1 MAGRASPYSR
11 MAAGRPRPGAVERRS
26 GGARC
31 GRGVLATGPGSGVRG
46 AGPCSPGWPG
56 LRTLSGGRGDPDR
69 PRERFTVFSVLPAM
83 DRKQKQAEK
92 ARPCGLLK
100 PTALDKIPGRFQL
113 HQEALPHLPVP
124 PLQQTLD
131 RYLLALQ
138 PIISPEEL
146 SHTQELVAEFRKPG
160 GVGERLQKGLE
171 RRARK
176 TENWLSD
183 WWLKTA
189 YLEYRLPV
197 VVHSSPGV
205 VLPKQDFLD
214 RQGQLRFAAK
224 LIEGILDFKS
234 MIDNETLPVEY
245 MGGKPLCMN
254 QYYQILSSCRI
265 PGPKRDSIVNYAK
278 GKKQSRHITVVHNF
292 QFFEL
297 DVYNSDGSP
306 LTADQLF
313 IQLEKI
319 WNTSLQTNKEPIGI
333 LTTNHRNSWAK
344 AYNNLLKD
352 KTNKESVR
360 AIEKSICTVCLDAP
374 MPRVSE
380 DIYKSRV
387 AAQMLHGGGSRL
399 NSGNRWFDK
408 TLQFI
413 IAEDGS
419 CGLVYEHAP
428 SEGPP
433 IVSLLDHIVEF
444 TKKPEEVVKSSMV
457 PLPMPKKLRFNITPE
472 IKNDIEKAKQN
483 LNIMVED
490 LDIKVMVFHQFGKGF
505 PKSEKISPDA
515 FIQLALQ
522 LAYFRMYGHACATYE
537 SASLRMFR
545 LGRTDTIRSTSV
557 DSLKFVQSMDSPDKS
572 ICVFSGPGES
582 RPAEESHTGP
592 QGIHRHGHTGQCN
605 RPAPLGT
612 EAPGNRGPGE
622 HARAL
627 HGHSLCCCNA
637 LQSLNQPGPSQDRL
651 CDVFWSRGSRWLWSL
666 LQPYGG
672 THQLCSFSLQ

>member
-1 MAGRASPYSR
+1 MNISQWFSQLVKSSSLLRPVASGR
-11 MAAGRPRPGAVERRS
+11 
-26 GGARC
+26 
-31 GRGVLATGPGSGVRG
+31 L
-46 AGPCSPGWPG
+46 
-56 LRTLSGGRGDPDR
+56 
-69 PRERFTVFSVLPAM
+69 
-83 DRKQKQAEK
+83 
-92 ARPCGLLK
+92 
-100 PTALDKIPGRFQL
+100 PGRYL
-113 HQEALPHLPVP
+113 AHQDSLPTLPVP

-131 RYLLALQ
+131 RYLLALE
-138 PIISPEEL
+138 PIISEEEL
-146 SHTQELVAEFRKPG
+146 SHTRELVREFRKPG

-176 TENWLSD
+176 QENWLSD

-224 LIEGILDFKS
+224 LIEGALDFKT

-245 MGGKPLCMN
+245 LGGKPLCMN

-265 PGPKRDSIVNYAK
+265 PGQKRDSVVNYTK
-278 GKKQSRHITVVHNF
+278 GKKPPTHVTVVHNF

-306 LTADQLF
+306 LTTDQIF

-319 WNTSLQTNKEPIGI
+319 WNTSLQRNKEPIGI

-344 AYNNLLKD
+344 AYNNLIKD

-360 AIEKSICTVCLDAP
+360 SIEKSIFTVCLDAP
-374 MPRVSE
+374 IPRVSD
-380 DIYKSRV
+380 DIYRSRV
-387 AAQMLHGGGSRL
+387 AAQMLHGGGSRW

-413 IAEDGS
+413 VAEDGS

-433 IVSLLDHIVEF
+433 IVALLDHVVEY
-444 TKKPEEVVKSSMV
+444 TKKPELVRSPMI
-457 PLPMPKKLRFNITPE
+457 PLPTPKKLRFNITPE

-490 LDIKVMVFHQFGKGF
+490 LDIKVIVFHQFGKNF

-515 FIQLALQ
+515 FIQMALQ
-522 LAYFRMYGHACATYE
+522 LAYYRMYKQPCATYE

-545 LGRTDTIRSTSV
+545 LGRTDTIRSASV
-557 DSLKFVQSMDSPDKS
+557 DSLNFVKAMDDPGKQDHEKAELLRRATQAHRAYTDLAIKGNAIDRHLLGLKLQAIEDLVSMPELFMDTAYAVAMHFNLSTSQVPAKTDCVMCFGPVVPDGYGV
-572 ICVFSGPGES
+572 CY
-582 RPAEESHTGP
+582 
-592 QGIHRHGHTGQCN
+592 N
-605 RPAPLGT
+605 PLDEHINFAVSAFNSCADT
-612 EAPGNRGPGE
+612 NAAQMAHYLEA
-622 HARAL
+622 AL
-627 HGHSLCCCNA
+627 LDMRRL
-637 LQSLNQPGPSQDRL
+637 LQSHPRAKL
-651 CDVFWSRGSRWLWSL
+651 
-666 LQPYGG
+666 
-672 THQLCSFSLQ
+672 

>member
-1 MAGRASPYSR
+1 
-11 MAAGRPRPGAVERRS
+11 
-26 GGARC
+26 
-31 GRGVLATGPGSGVRG
+31 
-46 AGPCSPGWPG
+46 
-56 LRTLSGGRGDPDR
+56 
-69 PRERFTVFSVLPAM
+69 M
-83 DRKQKQAEK
+83 DRKQQQAEE

-100 PTALDKIPGRFQL
+100 PTALGKIPGRFHV

-138 PIISPEEL
+138 PIISEEEL
-146 SHTQELVAEFRKPG
+146 NHTQGLVAEFCKPG

-171 RRARK
+171 RRAKK

-197 VVHSSPGV
+197 VVHSSPAL

-254 QYYQILSSCRI
+254 QYYHILSSCRI
-265 PGPKRDSIVNYAK
+265 PGPKRDSIVSYAK
-278 GKKQSRHITVVHNF
+278 GKSQSRHITVVHNF

-306 LTADQLF
+306 LTTDQIF
-313 IQLEKI
+313 VQLEKI

-352 KTNKESVR
+352 NTNKESVR
-360 AIEKSICTVCLDAP
+360 AIEKSICTICLDAP
-374 MPRVSE
+374 MPRVS
-380 DIYKSRV
+380 DDTYKSSV

-408 TLQFI
+408 TIQFI

-419 CGLVYEHAP
+419 FGLVYEHAP
-428 SEGPP
+428 AEGPP
-433 IVSLLDHIVEF
+433 IVALLDYIVEY
-444 TKKPEEVVKSSMV
+444 TKKPKLLKSPTT

-472 IKNDIEKAKQN
+472 IKNDIEKAKQD
-483 LNIMVED
+483 LNMLVED
-490 LDIKVMVFHQFGKGF
+490 LDIKVLVFHQFGKDF

-522 LAYFRMYGHACATYE
+522 LAYYRMYGHSCATYE

-557 DSLKFVQSMDSPDKS
+557 ASLKFVQSMDSPDKS
-572 ICVFSGPGES
+572 DQEKANLLRRAIQAHREYTDMAVRGNAIDRHLLGLKLQAIEDLVSIPELFMDTAYAIAMHFNLSTSQVPAKTDCVMCFGPVVPDGYGICYNPMD
-582 RPAEESHTGP
+582 
-592 QGIHRHGHTGQCN
+592 
-605 RPAPLGT
+605 
-612 EAPGNRGPGE
+612 E
-622 HARAL
+622 HINFAISAFNSCADTNAARMAHYLEKAL
-627 HGHSLCCCNA
+627 LDMRVL
-637 LQSLNQPGPSQDRL
+637 LQSAPRSKL
-651 CDVFWSRGSRWLWSL
+651 
-666 LQPYGG
+666 
-672 THQLCSFSLQ
+672 